1 MSNRLGN
8 VSWLQRIEIHRLAFV
23 HRTKAAMPSARIAA
37 EHERRGLVSPAFK
50 DVRALGFLAD
60 GMEIKAVDE
69 FENRVLILRIAELD
83 LEPIRLLE
91 PLTAL
96 SIEKILN

>member
-23 HRTKAAMPSARIAA
+23 NRTKAAMPRTCVAA
-37 EHERRGLVSPAFK
+37 EHERRGLVGPAFK
-50 DVRALGFLAD
+50 DVWAFRFLTD
-60 GMEIKAVDE
+60 GVQIEAVDE
-69 FENRVLILRIAELD
+69 FEDGVLILRIAELD
-83 LEPIRLLE
+83 LEPIGLLE